1 MVEGGSSSSFGVS
14 SLESQVSPASFNAP
28 LCFVSLSFASAFGDP
43 LSCLLSVPYLH
54 LSMRLSVVCLSGSTL
69 GFYLDKKGVDCVVL
83 EARDQVGGNVISKT
97 KDG

>member
-1 MVEGGSSSSFGVS
+1 MSSGEDQPVLWPGGCVLGVGLCVH
-14 SLESQVSPASFNAP
+14 LEA
-28 LCFVSLSFASAFGDP
+28 VSLTS
-43 LSCLLSVPYLH
+43 SCLPICLCCPAIFVF
-54 LSMRLSVVCLSGSTL
+54 LSGSTL

>member
-1 MVEGGSSSSFGVS
+1 MAWRVCLGFRYVCVCSD
-14 SLESQVSPASFNAP
+14 SPCLP
-28 LCFVSLSFASAFGDP
+28 ICLCCPAIFVF
-43 LSCLLSVPYLH
+43 
-54 LSMRLSVVCLSGSTL
+54 LSGSTL